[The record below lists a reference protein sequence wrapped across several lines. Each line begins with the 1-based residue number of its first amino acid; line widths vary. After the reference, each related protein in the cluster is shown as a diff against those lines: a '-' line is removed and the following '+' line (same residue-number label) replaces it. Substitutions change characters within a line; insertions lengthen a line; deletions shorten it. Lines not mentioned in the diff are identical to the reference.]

1 MDPSSDAS
9 TVLSTVG
16 DAAGR
21 YLLGGV
27 VAGALDAEP
36 VRRAVFS
43 TTLRAGLGLSLGLA
57 AGALTYHLI
66 RRALP

>member
-1 MDPSSDAS
+1 MDDTAS
-9 TVLSTVG
+9 VLSTVG

-36 VRRAVFS
+36 VRRAVLS
-43 TTLRAGLGLSLGLA
+43 TTFRAGLGLGAGLA
-57 AGALTYHLI
+57 LAGILYHLTKK
-66 RRALP
+66 AL